1 MRPPRRVIAGR
12 VARSLAALWLLGRG
26 LPGRAQPA
34 PAGDA
39 RAWLMR
45 MHAAANERNYQ
56 GTMVFSAGGVVSSS
70 RVAHFHEGGQF
81 YERIEALDGRMHR
94 IYRHNDQVATL
105 WPQSRVAVIEQR
117 EPLATPS
124 PLLPPLEPRALER
137 YELGALGSERLAG
150 RDARVFLLS
159 PLDEFRF
166 AQRIWADQATGL
178 MLRADV
184 LGPKQELLESSAFS
198 EVEIGI
204 RPQPESVLQPMKKL
218 DGYRVVRPQAVR
230 TSFEAEGWA
239 LPAAPVAGF
248 RLASCA
254 RRELEADGVDAA
266 PGSAAHPVLQAVF
279 SDGLTHVSLFLE
291 TFDPARH
298 RKPMHTRIGA
308 THTLMQRQADQWWLT
323 AMGDVPPAT
332 LRQFAAALERRR

>member
-56 GTMVFSAGGVVSSS
+56 GTMVFSASGVVSSS

-124 PLLPPLEPRALER
+124 PLLPPLEPRALDR
-137 YELGALGSERLAG
+137 YALKELGTERIAG
-150 RDARVFLLS
+150 HDARVFLLA

-204 RPQPESVLQPMKKL
+204 RPQPDSVLLPMKKL
-218 DGYRVVRPQAVR
+218 DGYRVVRPQAAR
-230 TSFEAEGWA
+230 TSFETEGWL
-239 LPAAPVAGF
+239 LPAVPVAGF
-248 RLASCA
+248 RLASCV
-254 RRELEADGVDAA
+254 RRPLAADVGEAA
-266 PGSAAHPVLQAVF
+266 PAGPGNPVLQAVF

-298 RKPMHTRIGA
+298 RQPMHTQIGA

-323 AMGDVPPAT
+323 VMGDVPPAT
-332 LRQFAAALERRR
+332 LRQFAAMLERRR

>member
-1 MRPPRRVIAGR
+1 MRASRRDIAGGVVR
-12 VARSLAALWLLGRG
+12 GLTALWLLGLG
-26 LPGRAQPA
+26 LPGRAQTDA
-34 PAGDA
+34 AGDA
-39 RAWLMR
+39 LGWLMR

-81 YERIEALDGRMHR
+81 YERTEALDGRMHR

-124 PLLPPLEPRALER
+124 PLLPPLEPRALDR

-159 PLDEFRF
+159 PRDEFRF

-218 DGYRVVRPQAVR
+218 DGYRVVRPQQLL
-230 TSFEAEGWA
+230 TQLETEGWV
-239 LPAAPVAGF
+239 LDKPVSGFVFAGCMK
-248 RLASCA
+248 RTIESP
-254 RRELEADGVDAA
+254 ESTGND
-266 PGSAAHPVLQAVF
+266 PVLQVVY
-279 SDGLTHVSLFLE
+279 SDGVTHVSLFIE
-291 TFDPARH
+291 PYDAR
-298 RKPMHTRIGA
+298 R
-308 THTLMQRQADQWWLT
+308 
-323 AMGDVPPAT
+323 AMVPLAGQ
-332 LRQFAAALERRR
+332 L